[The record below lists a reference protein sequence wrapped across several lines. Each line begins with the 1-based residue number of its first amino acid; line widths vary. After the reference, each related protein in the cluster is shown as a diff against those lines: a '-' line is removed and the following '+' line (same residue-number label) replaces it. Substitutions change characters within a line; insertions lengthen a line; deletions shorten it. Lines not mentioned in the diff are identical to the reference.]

1 MYDSHVE
8 GKKNRQRQ
16 KAAFRALGDP
26 VSPPGSEDNI
36 TPPEQWKSKIQWSD
50 SEDDVGASPPGWE
63 GAQWE
68 DE

>member
-1 MYDSHVE
+1 MYDAHVE

-16 KAAFRALGDP
+16 KKALSSLGAT
-26 VSPPGSEDNI
+26 VSPPGSENNI

-63 GAQWE
+63 GAQWD